1 MEEAVTT
8 PAWSSL
14 SARGKARVLA
24 SAVARVALGLTLI
37 YGLLALLP
45 STGVHSFFGPV
56 ALLLVGVVIYVVY
69 FKRQIRLIDKSDH
82 PQLQAA
88 ESMVLI
94 GALFLAIFAAIYAM
108 MSQADP
114 NAFTEHLDHFN
125 AYYFALT
132 ILATV
137 GFGDITPTTHA
148 ARLVAMVQMSL
159 DLVFLAVVVRLLT
172 KVATRAMRRNR
183 QVSDTD

>member
-1 MEEAVTT
+1 
-8 PAWSSL
+8 
-14 SARGKARVLA
+14 
-24 SAVARVALGLTLI
+24 
-37 YGLLALLP
+37 
-45 STGVHSFFGPV
+45 
-56 ALLLVGVVIYVVY
+56 
-69 FKRQIRLIDKSDH
+69 
-82 PQLQAA
+82 
-88 ESMVLI
+88 MVLI